1 MIDYRVRSVSL
12 LNLVNDIR
20 KGNLIPDAYFQRNLV
35 WREIHNKDFIKT
47 ILLGYP
53 FPQIFISKGKVNV
66 ADMSNI
72 SCIVDGQQ
80 RSNAI
85 IRYIENKFDVDGK
98 YYIDLTEDEQS
109 VFLKYEVA
117 IIELD
122 LENDDPKVQEIFQR
136 INRTSNSLTA
146 IEKLA
151 SEFSTSDYMLVAK
164 LLTDQIDLY
173 IDNNNEDFR
182 EDPNIPKEFFTWA
195 RQQKVSKFQSLITE
209 KNIYTARDLA
219 KKAHLMHILNVMSTV
234 LTDFFNRNERTN
246 SFLVDYAQGFEDKDG
261 LVNLLEKSASLILSL
276 KLKAKSYWYNK
287 ANIFSLIVAVAKNL
301 EKLNDVNVGT
311 LKANLDSFAEST
323 PEDYRLAAT
332 EAVNNKKEREIRN
345 GYVQNIIN
353 ASINNKLIA

>member
-20 KGNLIPDAYFQRNLV
+20 KGSLIPDAYFQRNLV

-85 IRYIENKFDVDGK
+85 IKFIENKFDVDGK
-98 YYIDLTEDEQS
+98 YYSNLTVDEQS
-109 VFLKYEVA
+109 VFLKYEIA

-122 LENDDPKVQEIFQR
+122 LENDDPKVQEIFPR

-173 IDNNNEDFR
+173 AERNNEDFR
-182 EDPNIPKEFFTWA
+182 EDPNIPPEFYTWA
-195 RQQKVSKFQSLITE
+195 KKQQLSKFQSLITE
-209 KNIYTARDLA
+209 KNIYTPRDLA
-219 KKAHLMHILNVMSTV
+219 KKAHLMHILNIMSTV

-246 SFLVDYAQGFEDKDG
+246 DFLVDYAVGFESKDY
-261 LVNLLEKSASLILSL
+261 LTTTLEKSAELILSL

-301 EKLNDVNVGT
+301 DKFDKIEITVFKELLEK
-311 LKANLDSFAEST
+311 FAEAT
-323 PEDYRLAAT
+323 PEDYKLAAT
-332 EAVNNKKEREIRN
+332 EAVNNKKERELRN
-345 GYVQNIIN
+345 AYLQAIID
-353 ASINNKLIA
+353 SSFSKL